1 MRKLKGIIINGEYL
15 GNKVAYSGLFRAIYC
30 ISPVIIAEFIKLV
43 SEYGTRYAP
52 LRITGFDLPEDYR
65 IVIRFA
71 NKKCRGYADLSFAVK
86 NYMLELIDSDVQ
98 VMSLVPEKSAID
110 EVEEPLE
117 EQDVQE
123 DNTEEVEEVVIEE
136 SEIEEETALEDVEDD
151 LAADIIEDEILEKPE
166 VTEEQEDII
175 EEPMEEEPMEP
186 ESQGQEAVAMAVPMP
201 ATPPEVEAE
210 EEPVAEE
217 VQEDAQEEG
226 TQPDEMNALAVE
238 DNTEITEN
246 EETEPE
252 EELLE
257 EENKEDSMS
266 EGNPEGEEELSS
278 PEADKKNLEQDAN
291 SEEQVE
297 SSEDIQDLN
306 ENKNEEIEDTLTSA
320 VESERAEVAEEP
332 SIEETNEIGDSV
344 LENYQSADEQDFQSD
359 DCMSSE
365 NESDYMYNSDSNSYE
380 NNDYSEEN
388 QYLASESADDFA
400 GDSYDTNNYEENF
413 SNNEYQE
420 PDMQSNYGDCDDNI
434 LTADV
439 DEGDSVSMTPDEVVE
454 SDNDEP
460 VEEKEKNLKIKSIT
474 FAKTNP
480 SEEAKPIKTVGTAK
494 LDPDTI
500 AEIQGMFAKE
510 AKKREAAKE
519 KNTSNEAPIKMV
531 APKKKEFK
539 PFKMFQKGQRIKVTI
554 LDENSFLVGD
564 TIYKWGDVFY
574 VDG

>member
-52 LRITGFDLPEDYR
+52 LRITGFDLPEDHR

-123 DNTEEVEEVVIEE
+123 DSAEEIEEVAVEEP
-136 SEIEEETALEDVEDD
+136 EIEEETALENVPEEDSATD
-151 LAADIIEDEILEKPE
+151 AAEDEIEEEPE
-166 VTEEQEDII
+166 IDEEPEEII
-175 EEPMEEEPMEP
+175 EEEPNEEVPQEP
-186 ESQGQEAVAMAVPMP
+186 EPQEQEAVAMVVPMP
-201 ATPPEVEAE
+201 PTPPEVEPE
-210 EEPVAEE
+210 EEPTAEE
-217 VQEDAQEEG
+217 VQEEASEEES
-226 TQPDEMNALAVE
+226 QPTEMNALAIE
-238 DNTEITEN
+238 ENTEAPEN
-246 EETEPE
+246 EEIEQE
-252 EELLE
+252 EDLQEEDNKEKSLS
-257 EENKEDSMS
+257 EENS
-266 EGNPEGEEELSS
+266 EEELSS
-278 PEADKKNLEQDAN
+278 PEVDKKNIEQDAN
-291 SEEQVE
+291 LEEQVE

-306 ENKNEEIEDTLTSA
+306 ENKNEEVEDTMTSA
-320 VESERAEVAEEP
+320 VESERADVAEEP

-344 LENYQSADEQDFQSD
+344 LENHQLADESDFQAD

-365 NESDYMYNSDSNSYE
+365 YESDYMCNSDSNSYE

-388 QYLASESADDFA
+388 PYLASESADDFA

-420 PDMQSNYGDCDDNI
+420 PDMQSNCGDCDDNI
-434 LTADV
+434 LTADA

-474 FAKTNP
+474 FTETNP
-480 SEEAKPIKTVGTAK
+480 SEDAKPIKTVGTAK
-494 LDPDTI
+494 LDPDAI

-519 KNTSNEAPIKMV
+519 KNTSKEAPIKMV
-531 APKKKEFK
+531 APKKKEYK
-539 PFKMFQKGQRIKVTI
+539 PFKMFQKGRRTKVTI

-564 TIYKWGDVFY
+564 TVYKWGDVFY

>member
-15 GNKVAYSGLFRAIYC
+15 GNKVAYSGFFRAIYC

-52 LRITGFDLPEDYR
+52 LRITGFDLPEDHR

-123 DNTEEVEEVVIEE
+123 DNTEEVEEVVVEE
-136 SEIEEETALEDVEDD
+136 LEIEEETVLEDVEDD
-151 LAADIIEDEILEKPE
+151 LAADMIEDESL
-166 VTEEQEDII
+166 
-175 EEPMEEEPMEP
+175 
-186 ESQGQEAVAMAVPMP
+186 
-201 ATPPEVEAE
+201 

-217 VQEDAQEEG
+217 VQEDAQEE
-226 TQPDEMNALAVE
+226 TPSDEMNALAVE

-257 EENKEDSMS
+257 EENKEDSTS

-306 ENKNEEIEDTLTSA
+306 ENKNEEVAETLTSA

-344 LENYQSADEQDFQSD
+344 LENYQSADEQDFKSD
-359 DCMSSE
+359 DCMSFES
-365 NESDYMYNSDSNSYE
+365 ESDYMYNSDSNSYE

-388 QYLASESADDFA
+388 QCSVFESADDFA

-474 FAKTNP
+474 FAETNP
-480 SEEAKPIKTVGTAK
+480 SEDASPIKTVGTAK
-494 LDPDTI
+494 LDPDII

-519 KNTSNEAPIKMV
+519 KNTLNEVPIKMV

>member
-123 DNTEEVEEVVIEE
+123 DNTEEVEEVVVEE
-136 SEIEEETALEDVEDD
+136 PEIEEETALEDVEDD
-151 LAADIIEDEILEKPE
+151 LAADIIEDEILEEPE

-175 EEPMEEEPMEP
+175 EEPIEEEPMEP
-186 ESQGQEAVAMAVPMP
+186 ESQEQEAVAMAVPMP
-201 ATPPEVEAE
+201 AIPPEAE
-210 EEPVAEE
+210 PDEEPVAED
-217 VQEDAQEEG
+217 VQEDAQEE
-226 TQPDEMNALAVE
+226 TPSDEMNALAVE
-238 DNTEITEN
+238 DNTETTKN

-257 EENKEDSMS
+257 EENEEDSTS

-278 PEADKKNLEQDAN
+278 PETDKQNLEQDAE

-297 SSEDIQDLN
+297 SSEDIQDLH
-306 ENKNEEIEDTLTSA
+306 ENKNEEVEETLTPS
-320 VESERAEVAEEP
+320 VESDMADVAEEP

-344 LENYQSADEQDFQSD
+344 LENHQTADESDFQSD

-365 NESDYMYNSDSNSYE
+365 CESDGMYNSDSNSYE

-388 QYLASESADDFA
+388 QCSVSESADDFA
-400 GDSYDTNNYEENF
+400 GHTYEANNCEENS
-413 SNNEYQE
+413 SNNMYQE
-420 PDMQSNYGDCDDNI
+420 SENQLNDYEDNLSTVVSKAEENGFMESEEPVEDD
-434 LTADV
+434 
-439 DEGDSVSMTPDEVVE
+439 
-454 SDNDEP
+454 DEP
-460 VEEKEKNLKIKSIT
+460 AAVEEKEKNLKIKSIT
-474 FAKTNP
+474 FAETNP

-494 LDPDTI
+494 LDPDAI
-500 AEIQGMFAKE
+500 AEIQGLFAKE

-539 PFKMFQKGQRIKVTI
+539 PFKMFQKGQRTKVTI
-554 LDENSFLVGD
+554 LDENRFLVGD
-564 TIYKWGDVFY
+564 TVYKWGDVFY

>member
-52 LRITGFDLPEDYR
+52 LRITGFDLPEDHR

-136 SEIEEETALEDVEDD
+136 SEIEEETELEDVEDD

-175 EEPMEEEPMEP
+175 EEPIEEEPMEP
-186 ESQGQEAVAMAVPMP
+186 ESQEQEAVAMVVPMS

-257 EENKEDSMS
+257 EKNKEDSTS

-332 SIEETNEIGDSV
+332 SIEETNEIGDFV
-344 LENYQSADEQDFQSD
+344 LENHQTAGESDFQSD
-359 DCMSSE
+359 DCMSFE
-365 NESDYMYNSDSNSYE
+365 CESDGMYNSDSNSYE

-388 QYLASESADDFA
+388 QCSLSESADDFA
-400 GDSYDTNNYEENF
+400 GDSYDTNNCEENS
-413 SNNEYQE
+413 SNNMYQE
-420 PDMQSNYGDCDDNI
+420 SENQLNDYEDNFS
-434 LTADV
+434 TAV
-439 DEGDSVSMTPDEVVE
+439 SKAEENGFMESEEPVEGD
-454 SDNDEP
+454 DEP
-460 VEEKEKNLKIKSIT
+460 AAVEEKEKNLKIKSIT
-474 FAKTNP
+474 FTETNP
-480 SEEAKPIKTVGTAK
+480 SEDAKPIKTVGTAK

-539 PFKMFQKGQRIKVTI
+539 PFKMFQKGQRTKVTI

-564 TIYKWGDVFY
+564 TVYKWGDVFY

>member
-52 LRITGFDLPEDYR
+52 LRITGFDLPEDHR

-175 EEPMEEEPMEP
+175 EEPIEEEPMEP
-186 ESQGQEAVAMAVPMP
+186 ESQEQEAVAMVVPMS

-217 VQEDAQEEG
+217 VQEDAQEE
-226 TQPDEMNALAVE
+226 TPSDEMNALAVE
-238 DNTEITEN
+238 ENTRTTEN

-252 EELLE
+252 EKLLE
-257 EENKEDSMS
+257 EENKEDSTS

-365 NESDYMYNSDSNSYE
+365 SESDYMYNSDSNSYE

-400 GDSYDTNNYEENF
+400 GQTYEANNCEENS
-413 SNNEYQE
+413 SNNMYQE
-420 PDMQSNYGDCDDNI
+420 AENQLNDYEDNFS
-434 LTADV
+434 TAV
-439 DEGDSVSMTPDEVVE
+439 SKAEENGFMESEEPVEGD
-454 SDNDEP
+454 DEP
-460 VEEKEKNLKIKSIT
+460 AAVEEKEKNLKIKSIT
-474 FAKTNP
+474 FTETNP
-480 SEEAKPIKTVGTAK
+480 SEDAKPIKTVGTAK

-539 PFKMFQKGQRIKVTI
+539 PFKMFQKGQRTKVTI

-564 TIYKWGDVFY
+564 TVYKWGDVFY

>member
-52 LRITGFDLPEDYR
+52 LRITGFDLPEDHR

-175 EEPMEEEPMEP
+175 EEPIEEEPMEP
-186 ESQGQEAVAMAVPMP
+186 ESQEQEAVAMVVPMS

-217 VQEDAQEEG
+217 VQEDAQEE
-226 TQPDEMNALAVE
+226 TPSDEMNALAVE
-238 DNTEITEN
+238 ENTRTTEN

-257 EENKEDSMS
+257 EENKEDSTS

-306 ENKNEEIEDTLTSA
+306 ENKNEAIEDTLTSA

-344 LENYQSADEQDFQSD
+344 LENYQSAGESDFQSD
-359 DCMSSE
+359 DCMSFE
-365 NESDYMYNSDSNSYE
+365 CESDGMYNSDSNSYE

-388 QYLASESADDFA
+388 QCSLSESADDFA

-474 FAKTNP
+474 FAETNP

-500 AEIQGMFAKE
+500 SEIQGMFAKE

-519 KNTSNEAPIKMV
+519 KNTSKEAPIKMV
-531 APKKKEFK
+531 APKKKEYK
-539 PFKMFQKGQRIKVTI
+539 PFKMFQKGRRTKVTI

-564 TIYKWGDVFY
+564 TVYKWGDVFY